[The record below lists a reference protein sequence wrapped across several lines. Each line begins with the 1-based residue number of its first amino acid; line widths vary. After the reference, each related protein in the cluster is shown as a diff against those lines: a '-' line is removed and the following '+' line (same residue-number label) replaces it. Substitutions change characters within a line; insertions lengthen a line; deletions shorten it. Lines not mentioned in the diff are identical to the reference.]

1 MSYWRFAAM
10 IATSTVVMFG
20 LMYLN
25 TYALDHVSWSETRAW
40 MALLMG
46 ASMAIIMLGYMLSM
60 YKNRMLNIGIFVG
73 AALAFAVSLWLVRSQ
88 VTIDD
93 AEYMKAMVPHH
104 SIAIMT
110 SNRAQISDPRVRK
123 LADEIIE
130 AQELEIAEMKYL
142 VRDLA
147 ARAGRDRPDDALEEV
162 KPPQVARITPAAEML
177 EGAHIRTLD
186 PEHMDDAE
194 IRLALGDGTHC
205 LFRYSSAGK
214 PVLAVAEG
222 SEAGQVGG
230 VVKLNGQL
238 VLLTGSVTE
247 EGALLDADRLWMSV
261 RPDGGFESVTS
272 RQETDVV
279 LQVGEELTAGYRG
292 YLSCP
297 RPDVSPAP

>member
-1 MSYWRFAAM
+1 M

-60 YKNRMLNIGIFVG
+60 YKNRALNIGIFVG
-73 AALAFAVSLWLVRSQ
+73 AALVFGVALWLVRSQ
-88 VTIDD
+88 ATIDD
-93 AEYMKAMVPHH
+93 VEYMNAMVPHH

-110 SNRAQISDPRVRK
+110 SKRAQISDPRVRK

-130 AQELEIAEMKYL
+130 AQQREIAEMKHL
-142 VRDLA
+142 VLDLA
-147 ARAGRDRPDDALEEV
+147 ARADRQQPDDALEEIRA
-162 KPPQVARITPAAEML
+162 PAVARITPAAEML

-186 PEHMDDAE
+186 PEHLDDAE
-194 IRLALGDGTHC
+194 IRRALGDGTHC

-222 SEAGQVGG
+222 SEAGQTSG

-238 VLLTGSVTE
+238 VILAGSATE
-247 EGALLDADRLWMSV
+247 EGFLLNADRLRMSV
-261 RPDGGFESVTS
+261 RPDGGLEAASS
-272 RQETDVV
+272 RQEADVV
-279 LQVGEELTAGYRG
+279 LEVGEELTAGYRG
-292 YLSCP
+292 YLSCSRQQSTTP
-297 RPDVSPAP
+297 PAAD